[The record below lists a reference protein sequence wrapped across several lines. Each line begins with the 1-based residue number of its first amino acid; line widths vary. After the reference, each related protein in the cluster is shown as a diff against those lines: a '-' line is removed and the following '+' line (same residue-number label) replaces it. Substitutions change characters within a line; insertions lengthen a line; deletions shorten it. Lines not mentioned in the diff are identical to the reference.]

1 MEGGQSAH
9 KQAMNISLVMMDLQQ
24 NLNKEETFLPH
35 QPEVGHGVAEAL
47 DLHGAELVVHGEV
60 CEVHVARGLYCQSEQ
75 NGIDHE
81 NDCLDMKFQ
90 SVFGVIIIRFLVGVI
105 SLKNL
110 QLVSAKMF
118 F

>member
-9 KQAMNISLVMMDLQQ
+9 KQAMNISLVMVDLQQ

-60 CEVHVARGLYCQSEQ
+60 CEVHVARGLYCQPEQ
-75 NGIDHE
+75 NGIDNE
-81 NDCLDMKFQ
+81 NDCLDTGTFSKDFFSQGAVNEVFLGSFQ
-90 SVFGVIIIRFLVGVI
+90 QFFLLI
-105 SLKNL
+105 P
-110 QLVSAKMF
+110 Q
-118 F
+118 

>member
-90 SVFGVIIIRFLVGVI
+90 SVFGVII
-105 SLKNL
+105 S
-110 QLVSAKMF
+110 
-118 F
+118 